1 MKHLEKPARVRLG
14 ALRPFAIAAAFAAV
28 LASAPLA
35 GAADYTWLG
44 STSGNWNSDAN
55 WSDGTTSG
63 LPWVDD
69 ASSPTN
75 AIFGSSSTRT
85 TVTVPSGE
93 TRRVGNLTVGD
104 KKHTFSGSG
113 TISVAGTLAAN
124 VDATFNTPLASGRAD
139 GSLHVTSSNGKIAFL
154 YGRNTQTSTV
164 LESYIWFAPNRDAS
178 FGTVPSS
185 PTDNILVTGN
195 VTLFG
200 DCTHGDGNFAINQ
213 NRTLRISPGKFI
225 QVGASG
231 TLTFKNLI
239 VANPSSGLDFST
251 DTYFKV
257 ASNWTRLIVLDPG
270 AGRTNA
276 FGRLWVD
283 NSCAKIASGT
293 TLVAGPLQSNG
304 YGYTGGSAP
313 LCVVGNGSSWAT
325 DRGYL
330 AIEGG
335 TLYAPQNN
343 VYVDVHSFGQVVV
356 QNGGK
361 IAMPHV
367 EWLNGH
373 NSRGRLTIGTRGE
386 VAVHKFRLSGSGSAA
401 SEINLNQGG
410 LLRTTQMYLYSNSQA
425 CDFNFNGGV
434 FRLLTNVG
442 SNLFGNPT
450 DSGKWG
456 SVRFRVLAG
465 GAVFDTSDGWNMW
478 WQRPL
483 VSGAANDGGLAKS
496 GSGQLIMTAANAYNG
511 PTSLSGGTVQIRAD
525 GGLPAG
531 TKLTL
536 SGCTVDFSDYGS
548 PARLSENWVSRIE
561 GSGTL
566 THCDNLHVTNA
577 IAPSANATVTFN
589 NTCELRGGYVVS
601 GDASGCGLLRV
612 ASGQSISDLRLTLA
626 NASALD
632 KHRRYGILETVSG
645 SFSGQFDES
654 ALPDGWKVKYTASS
668 AILSYQLP
676 TTILFR

>member
-1 MKHLEKPARVRLG
+1 MKHVGKSTRESLS
-14 ALRPFAIAAAFAAV
+14 ALRSFAIAAAFSAT
-28 LASAPLA
+28 LASAPLV
-35 GAADYTWLG
+35 GATDYTWIG
-44 STSGNWNSDAN
+44 STSGNWNTSDAN

-63 LPWVDD
+63 LLWVDN
-69 ASSPTN
+69 ASSPNN
-75 AIFGSSSTRT
+75 AVFGSSSTRT

-93 TRRVGNLTVGD
+93 TRRVGNLTVVD

-164 LESYIWFAPNRDAS
+164 LENTIWFAPNRDAS
-178 FGTVPSS
+178 FGQVPSS
-185 PTDNILVTGN
+185 PTDNILVTGT

-200 DCTHGDGNFAINQ
+200 DCSNGDGNFAINQ
-213 NRTLRISPGKFI
+213 NRTLRISPNKYL
-225 QVGASG
+225 QVGSNG

-257 ASNWTRLIVLDPG
+257 LSNWTGLIVLDPG

-283 NSCAKIASGT
+283 NSRAKIASGT

-483 VSGAANDGGLAKS
+483 VSGAANDGGLTKS

-511 PTSLSGGTVQIRAD
+511 PTSLSGGTVEIRAD

-536 SGCTVDFSDYGS
+536 SGCTVDFSDNGS

-612 ASGQSISDLRLTLA
+612 ASGQSISDLALA
-626 NASALD
+626 VENAAALD
-632 KHRRYGILETVSG
+632 KTKQYQILSGGFTG
-645 SFSGQFDES
+645 SFNES
-654 ALPDGWKVKYTASS
+654 ALPEGWKIKYEATS
-668 AILSYQLP
+668 AILSYMQP
-676 TTILFR
+676 TTLFIR